1 MLRLDFTYGEDLSH
15 DEGDNR
21 AQNKM
26 HIIIIGRNQ
35 RAARNSF
42 LKICLT
48 FLAKRQREKYNVSLK
63 IRKME
68 GYMKNVISRNE
79 FKFAFSPKRYP
90 YHFILYN
97 SAVL

>member
-1 MLRLDFTYGEDLSH
+1 MLRLDFSYGEDLSN
-15 DEGDNR
+15 DEGDKR

-26 HIIIIGRNQ
+26 LIIIIGRNQ

-63 IRKME
+63 ISEKA
-68 GYMKNVISRNE
+68 GYMKNVKS
-79 FKFAFSPKRYP
+79 
-90 YHFILYN
+90 
-97 SAVL
+97 

>member
-1 MLRLDFTYGEDLSH
+1 MLRLDFSYGEDLSN
-15 DEGDNR
+15 DEGDKR

-26 HIIIIGRNQ
+26 LIIIIGRNQ

-63 IRKME
+63 ISEKA
-68 GYMKNVISRNE
+68 GYMKNVKSSNE
-79 FKFAFSPKRYP
+79 FKLAF
-90 YHFILYN
+90 
-97 SAVL
+97 